1 MNIEIL
7 GLITIIT
14 SGVLFRL
21 GGMGFPPFKKGWRR
35 FILPIF
41 LGIIGIMASQHKIEL
56 LCAVIGSGVAFS
68 LPYGSK
74 TPYWLKCIV
83 AVTFTLPVLFLGF
96 TIWIIIVPI
105 LFITLFILSNWKKTQ
120 GEFGH
125 AITEILTGIGI
136 GITWAR
142 VLHLV

>member
-7 GLITIIT
+7 GLITIVT
-14 SGVLFRL
+14 SGALFRL

-41 LGIIGIMASQHKIEL
+41 LGIMGVMASQYKIEL
-56 LCAVIGSGVAFS
+56 LYAVIGSGVSFS

-83 AVTFTLPVLFLGF
+83 AATFTLPVLFIGF
-96 TIWIIIVPI
+96 TIWVIIVPA
-105 LFITLFILSNWKKTQ
+105 LFITLFILSNWKKTAS
-120 GEFGH
+120 EFGWP
-125 AITEILTGIGI
+125 IVEILTGCGI
-136 GITWAR
+136 GICWAR
-142 VLHLV
+142 VLGLV